1 MTTVTTSSNAQRANA
16 SAIGVTRLRLGAEM
30 PWVHEHRRRVPYSWF
45 RSTTVRRHYR
55 RPQGSF
61 GIIVAVIAIAVV
73 ILLIALLA

>member
-1 MTTVTTSSNAQRANA
+1 
-16 SAIGVTRLRLGAEM
+16 M